1 MPKTTKS
8 TTSEGIVNLPTPKEL
23 VEYLD
28 QYVIGQERAKRV
40 LAVAVYN
47 HYKRVNSNIFGI
59 ENERSK
65 KFKGVQIEK
74 SNIML
79 LGPTGSGKTF
89 MIKTIAKKLGVPC
102 YIADA
107 TTLTEAGYVGN
118 DVENIVTGLIQAAD
132 HDTKRA
138 ELGII
143 VIDEI
148 DKIARKSENLSITRD
163 VSGEGVQQSLLKI
176 VEGNECDVTPNF
188 GRKHPMQQLIPI
200 DTANVLFIGMGAFEG
215 IEQRA
220 AQRLDKKTI
229 GFNTEADKTE
239 DERNTNL
246 LDHVT
251 TDDLVH
257 FGMIPELIGRFPIIT
272 HTNPLTCDNLI
283 TILQEPKNSIMLQY
297 QKLLAL
303 DNVDLTFDKNALTL
317 IAETAYRKHTGARGL
332 RGVIE
337 NVLMDVMFDFAGEK
351 DKKVKITRKYVET
364 CLERYHLN
372 FAG

>member
-8 TTSEGIVNLPTPKEL
+8 TTNEGIVNLPTPKEL

-40 LAVAVYN
+40 IAVAVYN

-59 ENERSK
+59 ENERAK

-188 GRKHPMQQLIPI
+188 GRKHPLQQLIPI

-251 TDDLVH
+251 TNDLVH

-272 HTNPLTCDNLI
+272 HTNPLTCDNLVS
-283 TILQEPKNSIMLQY
+283 ILQEPKNSIMLQY

-351 DKKVKITRKYVET
+351 DKKVKITKQYVED